1 MWTLLLKCQGV
12 RVAGATLLQS
22 ITQVQTVDSL
32 DI

>member
-22 ITQVQTVDSL
+22 ITQVQTVWTV
-32 DI
+32 